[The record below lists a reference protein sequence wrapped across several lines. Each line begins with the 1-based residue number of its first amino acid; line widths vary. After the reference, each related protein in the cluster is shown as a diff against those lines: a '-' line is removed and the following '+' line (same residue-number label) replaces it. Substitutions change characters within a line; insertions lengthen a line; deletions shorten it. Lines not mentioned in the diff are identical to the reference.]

1 MLRFSIPTHTGYN
14 RKSSLTCCTVGV
26 ASPISSN
33 MFLNMVLSCLQAA
46 RLRSTPVRTPPFST
60 TAAVFSSGGWPCV
73 PVDYEP
79 ARVSRC
85 RHTSAGEAAPCGRA
99 DEIKHT
105 TRSQSTLEP
114 LHCAVARRR
123 EWEAPQCGSGT
134 SPASPTVLSA
144 WGGKSVMDLFD
155 LSQSAQKW
163 FHRRTRHS
171 TSATKLRRGPPTQ
184 ATVNSKTKSGGEFQ
198 FQFPQGARQATS
210 HFFRRTYL
218 DRLCLPREASAQPPK
233 KLLYQKE
240 NCCAQH

>member
-105 TRSQSTLEP
+105 TRSQSTLDHCTVLLLVAANGRLRNVDRAP
-114 LHCAVARRR
+114 PQLHQQSCPRGVENRLWIFSIFHRVHRSGSTVAHDIPHPPQNYGEAHPPKQPSTARRKAAVNFNFNFPKVR
-123 EWEAPQCGSGT
+123 GRRR
-134 SPASPTVLSA
+134 LIF
-144 WGGKSVMDLFD
+144 SVGLI
-155 LSQSAQKW
+155 
-163 FHRRTRHS
+163 
-171 TSATKLRRGPPTQ
+171 
-184 ATVNSKTKSGGEFQ
+184 
-198 FQFPQGARQATS
+198 
-210 HFFRRTYL
+210 
-218 DRLCLPREASAQPPK
+218 
-233 KLLYQKE
+233 
-240 NCCAQH
+240 